1 MRSNSFD
8 ILRISTGLFVAL
20 GALQSQQCTNYR
32 AAGSAAVNLR
42 VCDLKVVKLLI
53 SFLAAKIRAYM
64 IR

>member
-1 MRSNSFD
+1 MN
-8 ILRISTGLFVAL
+8 LTLTVQQFVSINGYANH
-20 GALQSQQCTNYR
+20 C
-32 AAGSAAVNLR
+32 R

>member
-1 MRSNSFD
+1 MWTNQADPYRLEPQTFIIQQTRSHPQIGPPN
-8 ILRISTGLFVAL
+8 G
-20 GALQSQQCTNYR
+20 
-32 AAGSAAVNLR
+32 